1 MTLLS
6 QIYKKVKKVK
16 SSLEELRKAIKACH
30 KDYPITVGG
39 VMVDFMDKEQL
50 SRLAEHL
57 YSEEGIAI
65 PELGK
70 E

>member
-1 MTLLS
+1 MS
-6 QIYKKVKKVK
+6 D
-16 SSLEELRKAIKACH
+16 SLEELREAIKACH

-39 VMVDFMDKEQL
+39 VLVDFMDKEQL
-50 SRLAEHL
+50 SKLAEHL
-57 YSEEGIAI
+57 YNEEGIAI

>member
-1 MTLLS
+1 MS
-6 QIYKKVKKVK
+6 D
-16 SSLEELRKAIKACH
+16 SLEELRKAIKACH

-57 YSEEGIAI
+57 YNEEGIAI